1 MTKFRKR
8 VHRITEFDKCL
19 DIIEDNL
26 SYPTESIL
34 RIFRERGYSE
44 KTLNNM
50 MKNFYISD
58 KGYNKTIRA
67 YIKRRKNKENLLKRT
82 RLLYK
87 EDKYDTL
94 YISKKTIFLDIV
106 DNHNFCNL
114 RMKGD
119 EVFVSKI
126 NMKKLLKETFRGDML
141 IYPKIKDI
149 EAYESKAIIDNIT
162 YHLNDRSWIHSNMKE
177 NVSIDKNMKFN
188 NNFCNYGTVL
198 CNTKEFLKVIMDTNN
213 ETTNY

>member
-1 MTKFRKR
+1 MSKFRKR
-8 VHRITEFDKCL
+8 IHRITEFDKCL

-44 KTLNNM
+44 KVLNNR

-67 YIKRRKNKENLLKRT
+67 YIKRRKNKENLLKRS

-94 YISKKTIFLDIV
+94 YISKKTILLDIV
-106 DNHNFCNL
+106 DNYNFCNL
-114 RMKGD
+114 RMNGD

-126 NMKKLLKETFRGDML
+126 NMKKLLKKTFRGNMF

>member
-8 VHRITEFDKCL
+8 VHRIKEFDKCL

-58 KGYNKTIRA
+58 EGYNKTIRA

-94 YISKKTIFLDIV
+94 YISKKTMILDIV
-106 DNHNFCNL
+106 DNYNFCNL
-114 RMKGD
+114 RIKGD
-119 EVFVSKI
+119 EVSISKI
-126 NMKKLLKETFRGDML
+126 NLKKLLKETFRGDML

>member
-8 VHRITEFDKCL
+8 IHRITEFDKCL

-26 SYPTESIL
+26 SYSTESIL

-44 KTLNNM
+44 KTLDNM

-94 YISKKTIFLDIV
+94 YISKKTILLDIV

-126 NMKKLLKETFRGDML
+126 NMKKLLKETFRGDMF

-149 EAYESKAIIDNIT
+149 DEYESKAIIDNIT

-177 NVSIDKNMKFN
+177 NVNIDKNMKFN